1 MRHLPAASLCLA
13 LAACVPPE
21 PPADGER
28 IELSSGGAFSGSTR
42 LVLTPDDRAVTA
54 ITGPFS
60 DKGTRTVKQLR
71 PGAFAAARDHIL
83 AHPIPKSQLKT
94 GICEDYGADSILY
107 TGPGREI
114 RYVATC
120 PNPAIAAL
128 DGQIRAL
135 LSGG

>member
-1 MRHLPAASLCLA
+1 MRHLFAASFCLA
-13 LAACVPPE
+13 LAACVSPD

-54 ITGPFS
+54 ISGPFS
-60 DKGTRTVKQLR
+60 DKSQRTVKQLR
-71 PGAFAAARDHIL
+71 PGAFAAARDYIL
-83 AHPIPKSQLKT
+83 AHPIPKSQLT
-94 GICEDYGADSILY
+94 SEICEDYGADTILY
-107 TGPGREI
+107 AGPEREI
-114 RYVATC
+114 RYAAGC
-120 PNPAIAAL
+120 PNPAITAL